1 MPLVTNTLYQNFTMR
16 QANMPNVEHRSS
28 GMELHMLRAQAT
40 KVKAHVELLHERK
53 LCFDTVLQVP
63 SHTLTLHEH
72 VYV

>member
-1 MPLVTNTLYQNFTMR
+1 
-16 QANMPNVEHRSS
+16 
-28 GMELHMLRAQAT
+28 MLRAQAT

-72 VYV
+72 VYI